1 MTKVYR
7 YVNPDRG
14 EERGMRKGLVK
25 DQVGRSGVYEPG
37 RTGWNLRTKARKKG
51 WGAGGIRKGF
61 KYSKGEAVMKCQ
73 SLWFVGSG
81 MTWKT
86 GMKGVGMEKT
96 EV

>member
-1 MTKVYR
+1 MF
-7 YVNPDRG
+7 NPDRG
-14 EERGMRKGLVK
+14 EERGMRKGLEK
-25 DQVGRSGVYEPG
+25 DQVGRSEVYEPG
-37 RTGWNLRTKARKKG
+37 RAGWNVRTKARKKG
-51 WGAGGIRKGF
+51 WGAGGIR